1 MGDRT
6 ADAGVRS
13 LVRMVLLFRLV
24 ALNVTIVELPGH
36 PDQVPGVIL
45 GLVLAAFAS
54 FLPLRYWDKWG
65 PTISRR
71 PIFLGLDMV
80 LNLTIYAYLGPASPF
95 LLYTLGTP
103 LLAGVLFRTTGA
115 VLLGG
120 GMFVGY
126 YALVALSGSGLQELR
141 APGDRDIQALVVL
154 PALYPLAAA
163 AGAAVRSLLDR
174 QAATQAALAL
184 AESRAA
190 TGAERARVAREMHDS
205 LGKTLYGIALAARAL
220 SHRAS
225 KEAPGVAAD
234 ANALSSAAQ
243 VAAEEARGLVSDLRS
258 DTLDLPLGD
267 ALDRYV
273 REWSDRYGVEA
284 HLHADGVDLPHPG
297 TRYELFCIVRE
308 ALENVQRHA
317 HASAVDVELRD
328 AAPDIVLSIADDG
341 VGIGGR
347 GNARELQTNGHY
359 GLLGMAERGERIGAT
374 VAIDGEGG
382 TGTTVTVRL
391 PSGDVRAAEPWA
403 LEGATE

>member
-1 MGDRT
+1 
-6 ADAGVRS
+6 
-13 LVRMVLLFRLV
+13 MVLLFRLV

-184 AESRAA
+184 AEGRAA

-205 LGKTLYGIALAARAL
+205 LGKTLYGIALAARGAVAPREQGGARRGRRRQRAVLRGAGRGRGGARARVRPAL
-220 SHRAS
+220 GHARPAARRRAGPLRARVVGPLRRRGPPARRRRRPA
-225 KEAPGVAAD
+225 APGHPLRALLHRPRGAGERAAPRSRD
-234 ANALSSAAQ
+234 RRSTSSCATRRPTSSCRSPTTASASAGAATRGSCRPTATTGCWAWPSAASGS
-243 VAAEEARGLVSDLRS
+243 ARRS
-258 DTLDLPLGD
+258 RST
-267 ALDRYV
+267 
-273 REWSDRYGVEA
+273 
-284 HLHADGVDLPHPG
+284 
-297 TRYELFCIVRE
+297 
-308 ALENVQRHA
+308 
-317 HASAVDVELRD
+317 ASA
-328 AAPDIVLSIADDG
+328 
-341 VGIGGR
+341 
-347 GNARELQTNGHY
+347 
-359 GLLGMAERGERIGAT
+359 
-374 VAIDGEGG
+374 G